1 MASKPIFCY
10 IFVSSDCSRNE
21 LLAASDEDSVGRDGA
36 GGRRLPGVAPGSGK
50 KRL

>member
-1 MASKPIFCY
+1 MASKAIFSY
-10 IFVSSDCSRNE
+10 IFVSPDCSRNE